1 MAEPSDPVTQEITR
15 ESAKHGPRMD
25 ESLAELSKRL
35 TGQADATGL
44 DAEGDETIP
53 GEPAPP
59 SRGARPSPV
68 DDPTEGPMERARR
81 DEIRELLAAAPF
93 PADRNDLL
101 RYLGPDE
108 RGPVQA
114 HLRALPPDIVFGGPD
129 EVVAAFGGIRSDE

>member
-1 MAEPSDPVTQEITR
+1 MMEPTEPVTREITR
-15 ESAKHGPRMD
+15 ESDKHGPRMD
-25 ESLAELSKRL
+25 DQLAELSERL

-44 DAEGDETIP
+44 DAEGDASIP

-59 SRGARPSPV
+59 TTRARPSPV
-68 DDPTEGPMERARR
+68 HDPTEGPVERARR
-81 DEIRELLAAAPF
+81 EEIRGLLSGAHF

-129 EVVAAFGGIRSDE
+129 EVVAAFGGIRSEE